1 MTQQKR
7 DDITEANHD
16 VSLVDMG
23 VSLNEIFV
31 ALWKGKWIISMT
43 LMVTTSLSFLIA
55 VSLPNQYRAT
65 AVLSPVSHNAAGL
78 SGLLNQ
84 YGGIASLAGL
94 SLPSGNDASK
104 TQLGLQLMK
113 SRGFIWEFVNQ
124 RQLLPDLMA
133 VSSWNKETGVIVY
146 DPDIYDEDRKIWTR
160 QVDPPLS
167 AIPSPQEAH
176 KAFTEIINVSQDPQT
191 GYVSLSIE
199 HQSAELAAQWVT
211 WIVED
216 INASVKEQD
225 VAEALRSIEYLKIQV
240 ANTSLAELQAVFFEL
255 IQSQTETVM
264 LAEVR
269 PEYVFK
275 TIDPALVPQEKSGP
289 MRSLIVALGILAGL
303 FLSASIVLFRRLI
316 Q

>member
-1 MTQQKR
+1 M
-7 DDITEANHD
+7 
-16 VSLVDMG
+16 
-23 VSLNEIFV
+23 
-31 ALWKGKWIISMT
+31 
-43 LMVTTSLSFLIA
+43 
-55 VSLPNQYRAT
+55 
-65 AVLSPVSHNAAGL
+65 
-78 SGLLNQ
+78 
-84 YGGIASLAGL
+84 

-113 SRGFIWEFVNQ
+113 SRGFIWDFLNQ
-124 RQLLPDLMA
+124 RDLLPDLMA
-133 VSSWNKETGVIVY
+133 VASWNKETGALIY
-146 DPDIYDEDRKIWTR
+146 DLDIYDQDRKVWTR
-160 QVDPPLS
+160 QLDPPLP
-167 AIPSPQEAH
+167 AMPSPHEAH
-176 KAFTEIINVSQDPQT
+176 KAFMNIVNISQDPQT

-199 HQSAELAAQWVT
+199 HQSPEVAAQWVA

-216 INASVKEQD
+216 VNATVKEQD
-225 VAEALRSIEYLKIQV
+225 VAEALRSIEYLEMQV